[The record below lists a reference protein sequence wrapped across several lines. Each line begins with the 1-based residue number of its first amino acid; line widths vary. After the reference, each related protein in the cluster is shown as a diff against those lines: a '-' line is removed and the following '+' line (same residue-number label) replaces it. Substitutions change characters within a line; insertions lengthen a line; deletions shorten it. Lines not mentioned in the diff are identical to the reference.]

1 MAALM
6 VKLIVTVPDL
16 ARVVIGRSFSVYRG
30 VHKRVTPRPVHL
42 PRVLT
47 SSGDMGIDRRSGIL
61 NGATPIGNKHGC
73 VERINGQWYVFYHRH
88 TDGRDMS
95 RRAAAEPIEMRA
107 DGSTRRTAVRESIGS
122 HNGHPAH
129 LRATTR
135 PRPR

>member
-1 MAALM
+1 M

-16 ARVVIGRSFSVYRG
+16 ARVVIGRSFSAYRG

-61 NGATPIGNKHGC
+61 NGATPIGIKHGC

-107 DGSTRRTAVRESIGS
+107 QTGPPGEPRSEHPLARATG
-122 HNGHPAH
+122 PAH
-129 LRATTR
+129 LRATSR
-135 PRPR
+135 PRPH